1 MTEYRDF
8 ADEWQQAGS
17 KDRNNFKGAQSMSDS
32 RIEHHLYNINCT
44 LREAVTA
51 LRVIARA
58 LILLVLFQFL
68 HYIL

>member
-8 ADEWQQAGS
+8 ADEWQQAAS
-17 KDRNNFKGAQSMSDS
+17 KGKQPMSDN

-68 HYIL
+68 HLLLLHL

>member
-17 KDRNNFKGAQSMSDS
+17 KGEQPMSDN
-32 RIEHHLYNINCT
+32 RIEHNLYDINCT
-44 LREAVTA
+44 LRDAVIA